1 VLLTHDI
8 STIQTYAMERVSE
21 GLVMPRVIAIPD
33 RVPLKAAID
42 DLEMIAFLAG
52 PHELDGLILF
62 IPL

>member
-1 VLLTHDI
+1 
-8 STIQTYAMERVSE
+8 MERVSE